1 VEARKW
7 KEKYTMHYIASSL
20 RSQEKVF
27 SLHGLGG
34 SVLLTNSDA
43 SWEEED
49 TGPPRQV
56 QKVKNAIKAM
66 IARSP
71 SAKARKFVVDR

>member
-7 KEKYTMHYIASSL
+7 KARHAMHYNANSL
-20 RSQEKVF
+20 RSQEELF
-27 SLHGLGG
+27 FAWQSEDLQHGNERRR
-34 SVLLTNSDA
+34 SWKEENTRLLI
-43 SWEEED
+43 
-49 TGPPRQV
+49 QV
-56 QKVKNAIKAM
+56 QNEKKAIKAM